1 MSSVL
6 SRIPHAFHSSQDSK
20 PLDGRGGTAV
30 EETGKA
36 PRYLYYRLYTRD
48 GSIKSINPIYVNDPF
63 TSRTITRLITP
74 PHTSMSVKDHLC
86 KIEGFKPGTAST
98 LFESLLSQVTLEEST
113 RVSLKKNSGPGL
125 SEDDPMALV
134 VELLGDE
141 QRGPPTKPRSLP
153 DSGPREPRYLYYR
166 IYDKGGAIAS
176 KMSFD
181 PDDEFLGRI
190 DTLSVTP
197 PHTVSSLG
205 FRIANAE
212 GIVKNKFQ
220 LFEDTDGDHLMN
232 DDKYLSLLEQT
243 YPGCAEDG
251 PIAVVCVEVMEETQ
265 VEPQMLEGKTEEDT
279 TFSKLME
286 ANTTWTPTD
295 ANLPVWLPT
304 TKNEIL
310 HTDGV
315 RTNAMYIGG
324 PSVAGSY
331 VGYMAINSAGEMGFI
346 AESFCQLC

>member
-1 MSSVL
+1 
-6 SRIPHAFHSSQDSK
+6 
-20 PLDGRGGTAV
+20 
-30 EETGKA
+30 
-36 PRYLYYRLYTRD
+36 
-48 GSIKSINPIYVNDPF
+48 
-63 TSRTITRLITP
+63 
-74 PHTSMSVKDHLC
+74 
-86 KIEGFKPGTAST
+86 
-98 LFESLLSQVTLEEST
+98 
-113 RVSLKKNSGPGL
+113 
-125 SEDDPMALV
+125 MALV